1 MSSTCFFLG
10 LGNKG
15 DVVREKE
22 MRPEEGIFCKLNF
35 PKKGALLL
43 LSVVLIW
50 KTHLS
55 GCSNV
60 VTCNGVTSFFTAFV
74 LLCAFQEPENI
85 VCVPSGSRVS

>member
-1 MSSTCFFLG
+1 
-10 LGNKG
+10 
-15 DVVREKE
+15 
-22 MRPEEGIFCKLNF
+22 
-35 PKKGALLL
+35 
-43 LSVVLIW
+43 LIW